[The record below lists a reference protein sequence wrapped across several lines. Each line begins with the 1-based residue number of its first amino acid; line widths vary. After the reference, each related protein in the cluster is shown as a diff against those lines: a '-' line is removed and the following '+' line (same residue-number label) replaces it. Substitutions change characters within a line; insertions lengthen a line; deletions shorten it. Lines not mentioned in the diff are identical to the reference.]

1 MFLLGKT
8 EKKAKNLK
16 HIERKRNK
24 SNAMNIAVLTKKQNV
39 HLFILDDFVQY
50 INQGCRFLQK
60 KIYLILISYF
70 FNKNIF

>member
-39 HLFILDDFVQY
+39 NLFILDDFV
-50 INQGCRFLQK
+50 
-60 KIYLILISYF
+60 
-70 FNKNIF
+70 

>member
-24 SNAMNIAVLTKKQNV
+24 SNAMNIEVLTKKKCV
-39 HLFILDDFVQY
+39 LVYLMILFSIM
-50 INQGCRFLQK
+50 LQIPYK
-60 KIYLILISYF
+60 
-70 FNKNIF
+70 KNI